1 MAARAVFDIRDASGS
16 GTLLFVESG
25 SGRLLRA
32 EPFQASPDGRVL
44 APGAFGLAL
53 PEDCILS
60 LPLGMLD
67 FRVLTLPMEDRAR
80 IREVLPFE
88 MDGLVLGPPDALAM
102 DAVVLGPAPADG
114 GTRVLV
120 AYTDRAR
127 LASMLAG
134 FHAAGADPQVVT
146 CIELARVLASA
157 PADIAEALSRAS
169 DVLTD
174 EERAAAAEAEDRSPV
189 INLRRGSLAGTR
201 EADRLR
207 RTLSITAGLF
217 ALCCLLLSGAFWM
230 ETSIARTEAA
240 RAEDAVVSAYMT
252 AFPGAERP
260 ASASG
265 LGFKLK
271 ARMAELREQDAFY
284 QSAPVL
290 DVLMSLRQTRPDGL
304 TYSEVQVDPA
314 QAQLRGE
321 ARSMSDVEEARAA
334 LAEAFDSVRID
345 ETGQKASG
353 LMGFTITVGARRP
366 R

>member
-1 MAARAVFDIRDASGS
+1 
-16 GTLLFVESG
+16 
-25 SGRLLRA
+25 
-32 EPFQASPDGRVL
+32 
-44 APGAFGLAL
+44 
-53 PEDCILS
+53 
-60 LPLGMLD
+60 
-67 FRVLTLPMEDRAR
+67 
-80 IREVLPFE
+80 

-127 LASMLAG
+127 LGSMLAG
-134 FHAAGADPQVVT
+134 FRDAGADPQVVT

-157 PADIAEALSRAS
+157 PPDGIAEALARAS
-169 DVLTD
+169 AASALTD
-174 EERAAAAEAEDRSPV
+174 EERAETAAAEDRSPT

-217 ALCCLLLSGAFWM
+217 ALCCLLLSGAFWI
-230 ETSIARTEAA
+230 ETSIARTGAA
-240 RAEDAVVSAYMT
+240 RAEETVISAYMT

-271 ARMAELREQDAFY
+271 ARMAELRERDAFY
-284 QSAPVL
+284 RSAPVL

-334 LAEAFDSVRID
+334 LAGLFDGVRID

-353 LMGFTITVGARRP
+353 LMGFTITIGARRP